1 MPDKVFRDYDQEE
14 LDRQLNLRARWPE
27 HVDHFERWH
36 RESEAV
42 RERSGTWRELV
53 YGDSPGQ
60 RLDFF
65 AAAEQDAP
73 SPLLAFIHG
82 GYWQSLDKA
91 DFDYLAPPFLQ
102 AGIAYASLNYD
113 LAPVASIEEMVA
125 QIRRC
130 LAYLHR
136 ESQHLGLDPER
147 LFVAGHSAG
156 GHLATMAAATDWR
169 NEPGSPPADLVKGA
183 ISISGVYELE
193 PLRLSYH
200 NEILHLN
207 EDMARRMS
215 PMELQPSA
223 AAPILAVVGGE
234 ETDEFLRQ
242 QRDFAEA
249 WRARGHQVNAVELP
263 GLNHFTV
270 VDRLGDPDSELYTRA
285 LDMLRGSRRAA
296 GLNPQRGGVI

>member
-1 MPDKVFRDYDQEE
+1 MSDKVFRDYDQEE

-27 HVDHFERWH
+27 HVDHFERWR
-36 RESEAV
+36 RESDGV
-42 RERSGTWRELV
+42 RERYGTWRELV

-65 AAAEQDAP
+65 PAAEEDAP

-113 LAPVASIEEMVA
+113 LAPAASIEDMVA
-125 QIRRC
+125 QVRRC
-130 LAYLHR
+130 LVYLHR
-136 ESQHLGLDPER
+136 QARHLGLDPER

-156 GHLATMAAATDWR
+156 GHLATMASATDWR
-169 NEPGSPPADLVKGA
+169 SELGSPPADLVKGA

-200 NEILHLN
+200 NEILHLDP
-207 EDMARRMS
+207 DMARRMS
-215 PMELQPSA
+215 PMELHPSA
-223 AAPILAVVGGE
+223 AAPILAAVGGE

-242 QRDFAEA
+242 QRDFAA
-249 WRARGHQVNAVELP
+249 TWRGRGHQVNAVELP

-270 VDRLGDPDSELYTRA
+270 IDRLGDPGSELYARA
-285 LDMLRGSRRAA
+285 LNMLRGSGRPA
-296 GLNPQRGGVI
+296 